1 MRKVAHRT
9 DAQRKKHADYMRKW
23 HLKGGQ
29 GYQSK
34 DISSDMLARMR
45 REENRGMKYGIIVN
59 ERTNPGKSYAEYV
72 AERKAKDAPMRKERL
87 KMLKAERAERIKRC
101 GRIVIKKTT
110 PSEWT
115 RFGMKLT
122 SF

>member
-1 MRKVAHRT
+1 MRRWV
-9 DAQRKKHADYMRKW
+9 
-23 HLKGGQ
+23 LKGGQ

-34 DISSDMLARMR
+34 DITEDERERTRRMA
-45 REENRGMKYGIIVN
+45 NRGMKYGSIVN